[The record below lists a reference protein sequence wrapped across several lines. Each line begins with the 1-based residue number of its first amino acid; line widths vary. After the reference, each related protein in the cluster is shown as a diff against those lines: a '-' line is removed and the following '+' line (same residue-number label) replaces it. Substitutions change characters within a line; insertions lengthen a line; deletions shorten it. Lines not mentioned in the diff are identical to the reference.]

1 MLAIRQLGST
11 PRQVPWWAGRA
22 ALLAVLVVVGYWL
35 SLGSLWSDLG
45 GQTPL
50 AFIGLAPILAFGLLL
65 AGLRRREKLPFPGRI
80 DLIIGLILIAAAGA
94 IVLAGPSLASVYFWT
109 ARLDIASLPLFAA
122 GALIMLFGWRVV
134 FVARGAMLL
143 LLLTWPLPY
152 LVLLENTS
160 ESMTAVTV
168 AALRVI
174 TSIVPIAHASAGGDA
189 MFTVANAQPFQVQ
202 IATACAGLNSTVAY
216 TLVGGAFVLVLRGK
230 LMSKLAWFAIGLAV
244 VFLFNVVRVVMLV
257 AVGAAFGQTAAM
269 DFFHPIAG
277 MVALTAGLILML
289 IVLPRFG
296 LSVPDL
302 QPASPAAAPLP
313 PRPTSAPTPHA
324 MTGRAALLAVVALLF
339 AAVNATFAAYE
350 NGPGYTG
357 AVARPVVGTILA
369 IGGWRVMDQHD
380 IAVGKPYFGADSTWT
395 RYRLRPD
402 VSVPDSDRYTI
413 WLDSVTTSNRQALV
427 DFGIEKCYRFHG
439 HSIDAAEPV
448 ALGAGVVG
456 NVIAV
461 TRTNGSTWVVLWW
474 EWPVEQD
481 GHVVHERVALLAS
494 TTVRPTTSDDQP
506 VGKPLIL
513 FDTGTKIPDALEPL
527 AANMASV
534 ASRVVTERTATTA
547 ASK

>member
-50 AFIGLAPILAFGLLL
+50 AFIGLAPILAFALLV
-65 AGLRRREKLPFPGRI
+65 AGLRRREQLPFPGRI
-80 DLIIGLILIAAAGA
+80 DLILGLIFIAAAGA

-122 GALIMLFGWRVV
+122 GALILLFGWRVI

-160 ESMTAVTV
+160 EAMTTITV
-168 AALRVI
+168 AALKVI
-174 TSIVPIAHASAGGDA
+174 TSVIPIAHASSGGDA
-189 MFTVANAQPFQVQ
+189 LFTVANAHPFQVQ

-230 LMSKLAWFAIGLAV
+230 LTSKLAWFALGLAV

-257 AVGAAFGQTAAM
+257 AVGAAFGQAAAM

-277 MVALTAGLILML
+277 MVALTAGLLVML
-289 IVLPRFG
+289 VLLPRFG
-296 LSVPDL
+296 LRVPDL
-302 QPASPAAAPLP
+302 QPALPAAAPLP
-313 PRPTSAPTPHA
+313 ARPTLAPTRHA
-324 MTGRAALLAVVALLF
+324 MAGRAALLAVVAVLF
-339 AAVNATFAAYE
+339 AAVNATFAAFE

-357 AVARPVVGTILA
+357 AVARPVVGTFASL
-369 IGGWRVMDQHD
+369 GGWRVMDQHD
-380 IAVGKPYFGADSTWT
+380 IEIAKPYFGAESTWT

-402 VSVPDSDRYTI
+402 SGVPESDRYTI
-413 WLDSVTTSNRQALV
+413 WLDSVTTDNRQSLI

-439 HSIDAAEPV
+439 HSIDAADPV

-456 NVIAV
+456 SVMAV
-461 TRTNGSTWVVLWW
+461 TRTNGSEWVVLWW
-474 EWPVEQD
+474 EWPVEQA
-481 GHVVHERVALLAS
+481 GRVVHERVTMLAS
-494 TTVRPTTSDDQP
+494 TTVKPSTAPGQIP
-506 VGKPLIL
+506 GKPLIL
-513 FDTGTKIPDALEPL
+513 FDMGTKIPDGLQPL
-527 AANMASV
+527 ATNMASV
-534 ASRVVTERTATTA
+534 AAHLVTDRTATTA